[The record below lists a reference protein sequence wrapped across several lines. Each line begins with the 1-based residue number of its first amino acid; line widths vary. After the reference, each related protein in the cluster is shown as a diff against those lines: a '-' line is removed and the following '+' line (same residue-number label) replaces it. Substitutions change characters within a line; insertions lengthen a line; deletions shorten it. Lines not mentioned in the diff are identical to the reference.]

1 LAEVEE
7 IASTL
12 ENLRARMVELVVRGL
27 ASVAPGDLSTLEVLT
42 DSYERHGLAHIT
54 SRLRTMLHAITGDA
68 RNAPV
73 ALLSAYTS
81 LHVFERVL
89 SLEAAATA
97 WEQALAGRED
107 EAEAGPAEVEATKP
121 AEVAATAGG
130 LIGLPAPEQKKLAA
144 LLEELARAIEDL
156 VRTGLT
162 SATEATRQ
170 KLDVSFKE
178 ASRMRL
184 LRLGATLR
192 YVNEE
197 VGRFLAHSEAFS
209 AKRFVFFTHRA
220 WLLARGLGEALQ
232 EQNDRVLL
240 RLSGVGA
247 HEPRPIR
254 SIDVVTLGVFSRTVQ
269 NTCTFDFRLRVVKA
283 DDPAHVGRSLV
294 FGLVFGRKSADITA
308 EAFLH
313 LPQPQKYHPKI
324 FTERQVLT
332 VTGAAIALDERGG
345 GRLLLGPRATVTQ
358 EGKLAGG
365 WAPYQSW
372 QIGPALARARA
383 HAPSPLDLPNE
394 LQEEVVLTDW
404 SCKEDGARA
413 TPERRIFTIT
423 TAGLELDAVVPTG
436 ADGKALAGHL
446 ETHAKRK
453 PGASPPAKPSAKA
466 SSAALPA
473 PPLYGLVHYELG
485 RLVLTPLATLGVDGP
500 VHLMLSN
507 EKINLT
513 ALLGSLQL

>member
-1 LAEVEE
+1 
-7 IASTL
+7 
-12 ENLRARMVELVVRGL
+12 
-27 ASVAPGDLSTLEVLT
+27 
-42 DSYERHGLAHIT
+42 
-54 SRLRTMLHAITGDA
+54 MLHAITSDG

-97 WEQALAGRED
+97 WEQAIASRD
-107 EAEAGPAEVEATKP
+107 ENGEGEADKPEPAAEPVA
-121 AEVAATAGG
+121 VAAAPPAAVAALT
-130 LIGLPAPEQKKLAA
+130 GLPGPEQKKLAA

-170 KLDVSFKE
+170 KLDASFKE
-178 ASRMRL
+178 ASRMKL

-209 AKRFVFFTHRA
+209 ARRFVFFTHRA

-232 EQNDRVLL
+232 EKNDRVLA
-240 RLSGVGA
+240 RLSGAGA
-247 HEPRPIR
+247 RDPAPIR

-294 FGLVFGRKSADITA
+294 FGLVFARKSADISA

-324 FTERQVLT
+324 FSEHMVLT
-332 VTGAAIALDERGG
+332 VSGAAIAFDERGG
-345 GRLLLGPRATVTQ
+345 GRLLIGPNGSVVQR
-358 EGKLAGG
+358 GKPEGG
-365 WAPYQSW
+365 WESYREW
-372 QIGPALARARA
+372 QLGPALARARA
-383 HAPSPLDLPNE
+383 HVPSPLDLPNE

-404 SCKEDGARA
+404 TCKEDKARA
-413 TPERRIFTIT
+413 TPERRIFTVT
-423 TAGLELDAVVPTG
+423 TPGLELDAVVPTG
-436 ADGKALAGHL
+436 ADGKALAKHL
-446 ETHAKRK
+446 EAHAKRK
-453 PGASPPAKPSAKA
+453 PGAKPTGTW
-466 SSAALPA
+466 PT
-473 PPLYGLVHYELG
+473 PLYGLVHYELG
-485 RLVLTPLATLGVDGP
+485 RLVLTPLATLDADGP
-500 VHLMLSN
+500 LHLMLSN
-507 EKINLT
+507 EKINLA
-513 ALLGSLQL
+513 ALLGSLKL

>member
-1 LAEVEE
+1 MAEVDE

-12 ENLRARMVELVVRGL
+12 ENLRARMVDLVVRGL
-27 ASVAPGDLSTLEVLT
+27 ASVAPGDLATLTTLT
-42 DSYERHGLAHIT
+42 DTYERQGLAHIT

-68 RNAPV
+68 RNAPL

-97 WEQALAGRED
+97 WEHAIASREQQAEPT
-107 EAEAGPAEVEATKP
+107 E
-121 AEVAATAGG
+121 
-130 LIGLPAPEQKKLAA
+130 LPATPAAPAPAGLGELPAAEQKKLAA

-178 ASRMRL
+178 ASRMKL

-197 VGRFLAHSEAFS
+197 VGRFLAHSDAFS
-209 AKRFVFFTHRA
+209 ARRFVFFIHRA

-232 EQNDRVLL
+232 EKNDRVLA
-240 RLSGVGA
+240 RLAGTGA
-247 HEPRPIR
+247 RDPLPVR
-254 SIDVVTLGVFSRTVQ
+254 SIDVVTLGVSSRTVQ
-269 NTCTFDFRLRVVKA
+269 NNCSFEFRLRVVKA
-283 DDPAHVGRSLV
+283 EDPALVGRSLV
-294 FGLVFGRKSADITA
+294 FGLVFGRKSADISA

-313 LPQPQKYHPKI
+313 LPQPQKYNPKV
-324 FTERQVLT
+324 FSERQVLT
-332 VTGAAIALDERGG
+332 VTGAAIAFDERGA
-345 GRLLLGPRATVTQ
+345 GRLLLGPKATVTQ
-358 EGKLAGG
+358 QGKPAAGWEPYLA
-365 WAPYQSW
+365 W

-394 LQEEVVLTDW
+394 LQEEVVLADW
-404 SCKEDGARA
+404 SCKEDKARA
-413 TPERRIFTIT
+413 TAERRVFTVSSP
-423 TAGLELDAVVPTG
+423 GLELDAMVPTG
-436 ADGKALAGHL
+436 ADGKTLAGHL
-446 ETHAKRK
+446 ELHAKRK
-453 PGASPPAKPSAKA
+453 PDPKKPPA
-466 SSAALPA
+466 
-473 PPLYGLVHYELG
+473 PLYGLVHYELG
-485 RLVLTPLATLGVDGP
+485 RLVLTPLATISADGP
-500 VHLMLSN
+500 LHLTLSN
-507 EKINLT
+507 EKINLS

>member
-12 ENLRARMVELVVRGL
+12 ENLRARMVDLVVRGL
-27 ASVAPGDLSTLEVLT
+27 ASVAPSDLAALEVLT
-42 DSYERHGLAHIT
+42 TSYERHGLVHIS
-54 SRLRTMLHAITGDA
+54 SRLRTMLHAIANDG

-97 WEQALAGRED
+97 WAQAIASED
-107 EAEAGPAEVEATKP
+107 EDADQPAPGEPVA
-121 AEVAATAGG
+121 VAAVVASAG
-130 LIGLPAPEQKKLAA
+130 LTSLPAPEQKKLAA
-144 LLEELARAIEDL
+144 LLEELSQAIEDL

-178 ASRMRL
+178 ASRMKL

-232 EQNDRVLL
+232 EKNDRVLA

-247 HEPRPIR
+247 RDPLPIR
-254 SIDVVTLGVFSRTVQ
+254 SIDVVTMGVFSRTVQ

-294 FGLVFGRKSADITA
+294 FGLVFGRKSADISA

-324 FTERQVLT
+324 LTERLVLS
-332 VTGAAIALDERGG
+332 VSGAAIALDDRGG
-345 GRLLLGPRATVTQ
+345 GRLLLGPKGNIGQ
-358 EGKLAGG
+358 QGKLAGG
-365 WAPYQSW
+365 WAPYLEW
-372 QIGPALARARA
+372 QMAGALTRARA
-383 HAPSPLDLPNE
+383 HVPSPLDLPNE
-394 LQEEVVLTDW
+394 LQEEVVLADW
-404 SCKEDGARA
+404 TCKEDKARA
-413 TPERRIFTIT
+413 TPERRIFTVT
-423 TAGLELDAVVPTG
+423 TPGLELDAVVPAG
-436 ADGKALAGHL
+436 ADGKALAKHL

-453 PGASPPAKPSAKA
+453 
-466 SSAALPA
+466 SAAES

-485 RLVLTPLATLGVDGP
+485 RLVLTPLATFGADGP

-507 EKINLT
+507 EKINLA

>member
-1 LAEVEE
+1 MAEVEE

-12 ENLRARMVELVVRGL
+12 EDLRARMVDLVVRGL
-27 ASVAPGDLSTLEVLT
+27 ASVAPGDLSTLEHLT
-42 DSYERHGLAHIT
+42 DNYERQGLAHIT
-54 SRLRTMLHAITGDA
+54 SRLRTMLRAITSDA
-68 RNAPV
+68 RSAPV

-97 WEQALAGRED
+97 WEQAIAGHD
-107 EAEAGPAEVEATKP
+107 GADKEVEDKP
-121 AEVAATAGG
+121 EVAAAPPPAVAALTS
-130 LIGLPAPEQKKLAA
+130 LPSPEQKQLAA
-144 LLEELARAIEDL
+144 LLDELARAIEDL

-178 ASRMRL
+178 ASRMKL

-197 VGRFLAHSEAFS
+197 VGRFLAHSEQFS

-220 WLLARGLGEALQ
+220 WLLARGLAEALH
-232 EQNDRVLL
+232 EKNDRVLA
-240 RLSGVGA
+240 RLSGTGA
-247 HEPRPIR
+247 RDPAPIR

-294 FGLVFGRKSADITA
+294 FGLVFGRKSVDISA

-324 FTERQVLT
+324 FTERLVLS
-332 VTGAAIALDERGG
+332 VRGAAIAFDERGG
-345 GRLLLGPRATVTQ
+345 GRLLIGPKGAVAQ
-358 EGKLAGG
+358 QGKLEGG
-365 WAPYQSW
+365 WKPYLEW
-372 QIGPALARARA
+372 QMGPALARARA
-383 HAPSPLDLPNE
+383 HVPSPLDLPNE
-394 LQEEVVLTDW
+394 LQEEVVLADW
-404 SCKEDGARA
+404 TCKEDRARA
-413 TPERRIFTIT
+413 TPERRIFTVSA
-423 TAGLELDAVVPTG
+423 AGLELDAVVSTG
-436 ADGKALAGHL
+436 TDGKTLAKHL

-453 PGASPPAKPSAKA
+453 PKDPSTSSTSPP
-466 SSAALPA
+466 

-507 EKINLT
+507 EKINLA

>member
-1 LAEVEE
+1 MAEVEE

-12 ENLRARMVELVVRGL
+12 ENLRARMVDLVVRGL
-27 ASVAPGDLSTLEVLT
+27 ASVAPGDLSTLESLT
-42 DSYERHGLAHIT
+42 DSYERQGLAHIT
-54 SRLRTMLHAITGDA
+54 SRLRTMLRAITSDT
-68 RNAPV
+68 RSAPV
-73 ALLSAYTS
+73 ALLLAYTS

-97 WEQALAGRED
+97 WEHAIASRDED
-107 EAEAGPAEVEATKP
+107 EAESEVATP
-121 AEVAATAGG
+121 VEVAAVPPAG
-130 LIGLPAPEQKKLAA
+130 LTSITSLPGPEQKKLAA
-144 LLEELARAIEDL
+144 LLEELARALEDL

-178 ASRMRL
+178 ASRMKL

-209 AKRFVFFTHRA
+209 ARRFVFFTHRA

-232 EQNDRVLL
+232 EKNDRVLA
-240 RLSGVGA
+240 RLSGTGA
-247 HEPRPIR
+247 HDPAPIR

-294 FGLVFGRKSADITA
+294 FGLVFGRKSVDISA

-324 FTERQVLT
+324 LTERQVLC
-332 VTGAAIALDERGG
+332 VSGAAIAFDERGG
-345 GRLLLGPRATVTQ
+345 GRLLLGPKGNMVQ
-358 EGKLAGG
+358 QGKPAGG
-365 WAPYQSW
+365 WESYLNW

-394 LQEEVVLTDW
+394 LQEEVVLADW
-404 SCKEDGARA
+404 TCKEDKARA
-413 TPERRIFTIT
+413 TPERRIFTVST
-423 TAGLELDAVVPTG
+423 PGLELDAVVPTG
-436 ADGKALAGHL
+436 TDGKTLAKHL

-453 PGASPPAKPSAKA
+453 PGGTTPP
-466 SSAALPA
+466 

-485 RLVLTPLATLGVDGP
+485 RLVLTPLATLGEDGP
-500 VHLMLSN
+500 LHLMLSN
-507 EKINLT
+507 EKINLA

>member
-1 LAEVEE
+1 MAEVEE

-12 ENLRARMVELVVRGL
+12 ENLRARMVDLVVRGL
-27 ASVAPGDLSTLEVLT
+27 ASVAPGDLSTLEALT
-42 DSYERHGLAHIT
+42 DSYERQGLAHIT
-54 SRLRTMLHAITGDA
+54 SRLRTMLRAITSDT

-97 WEQALAGRED
+97 WEQAIAGRDDDGD
-107 EAEAGPAEVEATKP
+107 ESEAAIPVEV
-121 AEVAATAGG
+121 VATAPAGAA
-130 LIGLPAPEQKKLAA
+130 LTSLPAAEQKALAS
-144 LLEELARAIEDL
+144 LVEELARAIEDL

-178 ASRMRL
+178 ASRMKL
-184 LRLGATLR
+184 PRLGATLR

-209 AKRFVFFTHRA
+209 ARRFVFFAHRA

-232 EQNDRVLL
+232 EKNDRVLA
-240 RLSGVGA
+240 RLSGTGA
-247 HEPRPIR
+247 RDPAPIR
-254 SIDVVTLGVFSRTVQ
+254 SIEVVTLGVFSRTVQ
-269 NTCTFDFRLRVVKA
+269 NTCSFDFRLRVVKA

-294 FGLVFGRKSADITA
+294 FSLVFGRKSVDISA

-324 FTERQVLT
+324 LTERQVLC
-332 VTGAAIALDERGG
+332 VSGAAIAFDERGG
-345 GRLLLGPRATVTQ
+345 GRLLLGPKGNVVQ
-358 EGKLAGG
+358 QGKPAGG
-365 WAPYQSW
+365 WAPYLEW
-372 QIGPALARARA
+372 QIAPALARARA

-394 LQEEVVLTDW
+394 LQEEVVLADW
-404 SCKEDGARA
+404 TCKENKARA
-413 TPERRIFTIT
+413 TPERRTFTVT
-423 TAGLELDAVVPTG
+423 TPGLELDAVVPTG
-436 ADGKALAGHL
+436 ADGKTLAKHL

-453 PGASPPAKPSAKA
+453 PGGA
-466 SSAALPA
+466 A

-485 RLVLTPLATLGVDGP
+485 RLVLTPLATLGEDGP
-500 VHLMLSN
+500 SHLMLSN
-507 EKINLT
+507 EKINLA

>member
-1 LAEVEE
+1 MAEVEE

-12 ENLRARMVELVVRGL
+12 ENLRGRMVELVVRGL
-27 ASVAPGDLSTLEVLT
+27 ASVAPGDLSPLELLT
-42 DSYERHGLAHIT
+42 DSYERQGLVHIT
-54 SRLRTMLHAITGDA
+54 SRLRAMLRAITSDTRG
-68 RNAPV
+68 APV

-89 SLEAAATA
+89 SLEAAASA
-97 WEQALAGRED
+97 WAQAIAAGDEDED
-107 EAEAGPAEVEATKP
+107 EAEA
-121 AEVAATAGG
+121 VAASPGAVNTE
-130 LIGLPAPEQKKLAA
+130 LTSLPAPEQKKLAA

-178 ASRMRL
+178 ASRMKL

-220 WLLARGLGEALQ
+220 WLLARGLAEALAAK
-232 EQNDRVLL
+232 NDRVLA
-240 RLSGVGA
+240 RLSGTGA
-247 HEPRPIR
+247 RDPLPVR
-254 SIDVVTLGVFSRTVQ
+254 SIDVVTLGVFARTVQ
-269 NTCTFDFRLRVVKA
+269 NTCTFEFRLRVVKA
-283 DDPAHVGRSLV
+283 EDPALVGRSLV

-324 FTERQVLT
+324 FSERMVLT

-345 GRLLLGPRATVTQ
+345 GRLLLGPKGTVTQ
-358 EGKLAGG
+358 QGKLAGG
-365 WAPYQSW
+365 WEPYLEW
-372 QIGPALARARA
+372 QMGPALARARA
-383 HAPSPLDLPNE
+383 LVPSPLDLPNE
-394 LQEEVVLTDW
+394 LQEEVVLADW
-404 SCKEDGARA
+404 SCKEDRARA
-413 TPERRIFTIT
+413 TPERRIFAVTA
-423 TAGLELDAVVPTG
+423 AGLELDAVVSTG
-436 ADGKALAGHL
+436 ADGKTLAGHL
-446 ETHAKRK
+446 EAHAKRK
-453 PGASPPAKPSAKA
+453 PSAAKPPA
-466 SSAALPA
+466 
-473 PPLYGLVHYELG
+473 PLYGLVHYELG
-485 RLVLTPLATLGVDGP
+485 RLVLTPLATLGPDGP
-500 VHLMLSN
+500 LHLMLSN
-507 EKINLT
+507 EKINLS

>member
-1 LAEVEE
+1 MAEVEE

-12 ENLRARMVELVVRGL
+12 ENLRARMVDLVVRGL
-27 ASVAPGDLSTLEVLT
+27 ASVAPGDLTVLAQLT
-42 DSYERHGLAHIT
+42 ESYERLGLAHIT
-54 SRLRTMLHAITGDA
+54 SRLRTMQHAITSDA

-89 SLEAAATA
+89 SLEAAAAA
-97 WEQALAGRED
+97 WEQAIAARD
-107 EAEAGPAEVEATKP
+107 EGADAEEPAPTAAAAAP
-121 AEVAATAGG
+121 AAA
-130 LIGLPAPEQKKLAA
+130 IPAPEQKQLAA

-178 ASRMRL
+178 ASRMKL

-209 AKRFVFFTHRA
+209 ARRFVFFTHRA
-220 WLLARGLGEALQ
+220 WLLARGLAEALQ
-232 EQNDRVLL
+232 EKNDRVLA
-240 RLSGVGA
+240 RLSGAGA
-247 HEPRPIR
+247 HAPAPIR

-294 FGLVFGRKSADITA
+294 FGLVFGRKSADISA

-313 LPQPQKYHPKI
+313 LPQPQKYNPKI
-324 FTERQVLT
+324 FTERQVLS
-332 VTGAAIALDERGG
+332 VTGAAIAFDERGG
-345 GRLLLGPRATVTQ
+345 GRLLLGPKGTVTQ
-358 EGKLAGG
+358 QGKLAAG
-365 WAPYQSW
+365 WAPYLEW

-394 LQEEVVLTDW
+394 LQEEVVLADW
-404 SCKEDGARA
+404 TCKEDKARA
-413 TPERRIFTIT
+413 TPERRVFTVAA
-423 TAGLELDAVVPTG
+423 AGLELDAVVPTG

-453 PGASPPAKPSAKA
+453 PGGKA
-466 SSAALPA
+466 PTAP

-485 RLVLTPLATLGVDGP
+485 RLVLTPLATLGADGP
-500 VHLMLSN
+500 THLMLSN
-507 EKINLT
+507 EKINLA

>member
-1 LAEVEE
+1 MAEVEE

-12 ENLRARMVELVVRGL
+12 ENLRARMVDLVVRGL
-27 ASVAPGDLSTLEVLT
+27 ASVAAGDLSTLESLT
-42 DSYERHGLAHIT
+42 DIYERQGLAHIT
-54 SRLRTMLHAITGDA
+54 SRLRAMLHAITSDA

-97 WEQALAGRED
+97 WEQAIASRED
-107 EAEAGPAEVEATKP
+107 AAAEPA
-121 AEVAATAGG
+121 VAAPPATDLTGPTGPTG
-130 LIGLPAPEQKKLAA
+130 LTGLTGLPVPEQKQLAA

-170 KLDVSFKE
+170 KLDASFKE
-178 ASRMRL
+178 ASRMKL

-197 VGRFLAHSEAFS
+197 VGRFLARSEAFS
-209 AKRFVFFTHRA
+209 TRRFVFFTHRA

-232 EQNDRVLL
+232 EKNDRVLA
-240 RLSGVGA
+240 RLSGAGA
-247 HEPRPIR
+247 HAPTPIR
-254 SIDVVTLGVFSRTVQ
+254 SLDVVTLGVFSRTVQ

-294 FGLVFGRKSADITA
+294 FGLVFARKSADISG

-324 FTERQVLT
+324 FTERQVLS
-332 VTGAAIALDERGG
+332 VSGAAIMFDERGG
-345 GRLLLGPRATVTQ
+345 GRLLLGPKATVAQ
-358 EGKLAGG
+358 QGKPAGG
-365 WAPYQSW
+365 WAPYREW
-372 QIGPALARARA
+372 QMGPALARARA

-394 LQEEVVLTDW
+394 LQEEVVLADW
-404 SCKEDGARA
+404 SCEEDKARA
-413 TPERRIFTIT
+413 TPERRIFTVT
-423 TAGLELDAVVPTG
+423 AAGLELDAVVPTG
-436 ADGKALAGHL
+436 ADGKALARHL
-446 ETHAKRK
+446 EAHAKRK
-453 PGASPPAKPSAKA
+453 PGPAKSP
-466 SSAALPA
+466 AAPA
-473 PPLYGLVHYELG
+473 PLYGLVHYELG
-485 RLVLTPLATLGVDGP
+485 RLVLTPLATLGADGP
-500 VHLMLSN
+500 LHLMLSN
-507 EKINLT
+507 EKINLA

>member
-1 LAEVEE
+1 MAEVEE

-12 ENLRARMVELVVRGL
+12 ENLRARMVDLVVRGL
-27 ASVAPGDLSTLEVLT
+27 ASVAAHDLAPLEQLT
-42 DSYERHGLAHIT
+42 ESYERLGLAHIT
-54 SRLRTMLHAITGDA
+54 ARLRTMMHAITGDA

-97 WEQALAGRED
+97 WEQALASRD
-107 EAEAGPAEVEATKP
+107 EAADDEEGDEPALAAAAAPPVNTMP
-121 AEVAATAGG
+121 AA
-130 LIGLPAPEQKKLAA
+130 EQKQLAA
-144 LLEELARAIEDL
+144 LLEELSRAIEDL

-178 ASRMRL
+178 ASRMKL

-209 AKRFVFFTHRA
+209 ARRFVFFTHRA
-220 WLLARGLGEALQ
+220 WLLARGLAAAL
-232 EQNDRVLL
+232 EEKNDRMLA
-240 RLSGVGA
+240 RLSGAGA
-247 HEPRPIR
+247 HAPVPIR

-294 FGLVFGRKSADITA
+294 FGLVFGRKSMDISA

-313 LPQPQKYHPKI
+313 LPQPQKYNPKI
-324 FTERQVLT
+324 FTERQVLS
-332 VTGAAIALDERGG
+332 VSGAAIAFDERGG
-345 GRLLLGPRATVTQ
+345 GRLLLGPKGNVVSQ
-358 EGKLAGG
+358 GKLAGG
-365 WAPYQSW
+365 WAPYSEW

-383 HAPSPLDLPNE
+383 HTPSPLDLPNE

-404 SCKEDGARA
+404 TCKEDKARA
-413 TPERRIFTIT
+413 TPERRIFTVT
-423 TAGLELDAVVPTG
+423 SAGLELDAVVPVG

-446 ETHAKRK
+446 EAQAKRK
-453 PGASPPAKPSAKA
+453 PGGAKPAPPPA
-466 SSAALPA
+466 
-473 PPLYGLVHYELG
+473 PLYGLVHYELG
-485 RLVLTPLATLGVDGP
+485 RLVLTPLATLGADGP
-500 VHLMLSN
+500 THLMLSN

>member
-1 LAEVEE
+1 MAEVEE

-27 ASVAPGDLSTLEVLT
+27 ASVAAGDLSTLESLT
-42 DSYERHGLAHIT
+42 DIYERQGLAHIT
-54 SRLRTMLHAITGDA
+54 SRLRAMLHAITSDA

-97 WEQALAGRED
+97 WEQAIASRED
-107 EAEAGPAEVEATKP
+107 AAAEPA
-121 AEVAATAGG
+121 VAAPPATDLTGPTGPTG
-130 LIGLPAPEQKKLAA
+130 LTGLTGLPVPEQKQLAA

-170 KLDVSFKE
+170 KLDASFKE
-178 ASRMRL
+178 ASRMKL

-197 VGRFLAHSEAFS
+197 VGRFLARSEAFS
-209 AKRFVFFTHRA
+209 TRRFVFFTHRA

-232 EQNDRVLL
+232 EKNDRVLA
-240 RLSGVGA
+240 RLSGAGA
-247 HEPRPIR
+247 HAPTPIR
-254 SIDVVTLGVFSRTVQ
+254 SLDVVTLGVFSRTVQ

-294 FGLVFGRKSADITA
+294 FGLVFARKSADITA

-313 LPQPQKYHPKI
+313 LPQPQKYHPKV
-324 FTERQVLT
+324 FSERMVLT

-345 GRLLLGPRATVTQ
+345 GRCSGPRPRSPSRASPRA
-358 EGKLAGG
+358 AGRRITSGRWG
-365 WAPYQSW
+365 WRS
-372 QIGPALARARA
+372 RARA
-383 HAPSPLDLPNE
+383 PTPRARSTCPTSCRRRSCSPIGAVRRTRRARPPSAGSSRSPPPA
-394 LQEEVVLTDW
+394 
-404 SCKEDGARA
+404 SSS
-413 TPERRIFTIT
+413 TPS
-423 TAGLELDAVVPTG
+423 
-436 ADGKALAGHL
+436 
-446 ETHAKRK
+446 
-453 PGASPPAKPSAKA
+453 SPPARTARPWPGTSGPTPSASRAPRSPPQRRRRCTGSCTTSSGA
-466 SSAALPA
+466 SS
-473 PPLYGLVHYELG
+473 
-485 RLVLTPLATLGVDGP
+485 
-500 VHLMLSN
+500 
-507 EKINLT
+507 
-513 ALLGSLQL
+513 

>member
-1 LAEVEE
+1 MAEVEE

-27 ASVAPGDLSTLEVLT
+27 ASVAPSDLSPLELLT
-42 DSYERHGLAHIT
+42 DSYERQGLVHVT
-54 SRLRTMLHAITGDA
+54 SRLRAMLRAITSDTRG
-68 RNAPV
+68 APV
-73 ALLSAYTS
+73 ALLAAYTS

-89 SLEAAATA
+89 SLEAAASA
-97 WEQALAGRED
+97 WAQAIADCDGDEDGDED
-107 EAEAGPAEVEATKP
+107 EPAP
-121 AEVAATAGG
+121 ASVAVAPAAAASSELTG
-130 LIGLPAPEQKKLAA
+130 LLAPEQKKLAA

-178 ASRMRL
+178 ASRMKL

-197 VGRFLAHSEAFS
+197 VARFLAHSEAFS

-220 WLLARGLGEALQ
+220 WLLARGLAEALAAK
-232 EQNDRVLL
+232 NDRVLA
-240 RLSGVGA
+240 RLSGTGA
-247 HEPRPIR
+247 RDPLPVR
-254 SIDVVTLGVFSRTVQ
+254 SIDVVTLGVLARTVQ
-269 NTCTFDFRLRVVKA
+269 NTCTFEFRLRVVKA
-283 DDPAHVGRSLV
+283 EDPALVGRSLV

-324 FTERQVLT
+324 LSERMVLT

-345 GRLLLGPRATVTQ
+345 GRLLLGPKGTVTQ
-358 EGKLAGG
+358 QGKLAG
-365 WAPYQSW
+365 WEPYLEW
-372 QIGPALARARA
+372 PMGPALARARA
-383 HAPSPLDLPNE
+383 QVPSPLDLPNE
-394 LQEEVVLTDW
+394 LQEEVVLADW
-404 SCKEDGARA
+404 SCKEDKARA
-413 TPERRIFTIT
+413 TPERRIFAVTA
-423 TAGLELDAVVPTG
+423 AGLELDAVVSTG
-436 ADGKALAGHL
+436 SDGKTLAGHL
-446 ETHAKRK
+446 EAHAKRK
-453 PGASPPAKPSAKA
+453 PNATKPPA
-466 SSAALPA
+466 
-473 PPLYGLVHYELG
+473 PLYGLVHYELG
-485 RLVLTPLATLGVDGP
+485 RLVLTPLATLGPDGP
-500 VHLMLSN
+500 LHLMLSN